1 MVPAIIYGHGKD
13 PEPIAMPAHDVAL
26 ELAHG
31 AQLLNVELDGQQRQ
45 YLIKEVQYDHLG
57 KGMLHVDL
65 ARVELHERVEVTVPL
80 EFRGTPKG
88 ASAGA
93 HLDHILVD
101 LEVECL
107 VTSIPQQIKVRVG
120 ELDVGE
126 SIYARDVVLPEG
138 VKLVTDPDAA
148 ICTVRAKVA
157 AAAPEEVEEAKP
169 AAGEP
174 EVIARGKEEAE
185 GTEATAES

>member
-1 MVPAIIYGHGKD
+1 
-13 PEPIAMPAHDVAL
+13 VAL
-26 ELAHG
+26 VLAHG
-31 AQLLNVELDGQQRQ
+31 AQLLSVELDGQQRQ

-57 KGMLHVDL
+57 KDMLHVDL

-88 ASAGA
+88 TSAGA

-120 ELDVGE
+120 ELDVGD
-126 SIYARDVVLPEG
+126 SIHARDLALPEG
-138 VKLVTDPDAA
+138 VKLVTDADAV
-148 ICTVRAKVA
+148 ICTVRAKA
-157 AAAPEEVEEAKP
+157 AAAAAEEVEEAKP

-174 EVIARGKEEAE
+174 EVITRGKEEGE
-185 GTEATAES
+185 GTEATAGS